1 MMKPKLMIEP
11 SSWLGSGVRLEQVG
25 ELRLFKFTDN
35 LQARSDELLERN
47 KIGNLTLEEQAELDG
62 ISELAQIFTHANSIL
77 ASDSN
82 PETGAEVSRFNPRQ
96 HLFSCN
102 KPVEFLHQ

>member
-25 ELRLFKFTDN
+25 ELRLFKFTDT

-47 KIGNLTLEEQAELDG
+47 KNGHLTPEEQAELDG
-62 ISELAQIFTHANSIL
+62 ISELAQIFTYVNSVL
-77 ASDSN
+77 ASDSTWSLN
-82 PETGAEVSRFNPRQ
+82 PSENSLPKEPLSFANTAA
-96 HLFSCN
+96 
-102 KPVEFLHQ
+102 HQKL